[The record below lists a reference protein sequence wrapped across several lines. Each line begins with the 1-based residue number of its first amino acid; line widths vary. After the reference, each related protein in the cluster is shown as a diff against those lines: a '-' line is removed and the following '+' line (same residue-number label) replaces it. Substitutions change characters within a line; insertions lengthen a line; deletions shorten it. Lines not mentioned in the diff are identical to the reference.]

1 MLENPKP
8 PVAPVQPVTD
18 DYFGIKVTD
27 NYRYMENFKD
37 EEVQKWVKAQAE

>member
-18 DYFGIKVTD
+18 DYFGISTSLQD
-27 NYRYMENFKD
+27 C
-37 EEVQKWVKAQAE
+37 